1 MSTGNNSEVVGLGR
15 EGEVTFILSP
25 FSFLLLSTPPPP
37 PLSILRHSPERLEQ
51 AWGHLFSTEVKT
63 TTSRRKSDAV
73 DLFARDQE
81 RAQKTV
87 LWFDIANSTV
97 DVCVTYW
104 PRNVCLLT

>member
-1 MSTGNNSEVVGLGR
+1 MSTGNNSEVVGVGR

-37 PLSILRHSPERLEQ
+37 PLSVLRHSPERLEQ

-63 TTSRRKSDAV
+63 TTSRRKSDAF

-81 RAQKTV
+81 RAQKNCSLV
-87 LWFDIANSTV
+87 
-97 DVCVTYW
+97 
-104 PRNVCLLT
+104 